1 LIKSRMAAGGGY
13 ARLGLRQG
21 RPLPARRIDLPWDT
35 LERRVLLVGGRARG
49 VAIGIA
55 LAALSTAV
63 SARAEGV
70 CDPAGHFCI
79 QMDTTSA
86 GVCDLLRPGG
96 LDPDTCSVQDAQRR
110 ERARGE
116 SPRPLR
122 ALTVRFDDWWVMAFL
137 KRIDAS
143 GEIGPDEIAAQAR
156 SGRASMEQQVDTLD
170 DYATPS
176 VRRIH
181 DVQTIWF
188 DTLGT
193 RGGNRHEQIDVEV
206 RAADAAYVATFYGPP
221 GARLHAF
228 AESALATLDTLPAK
242 PSQGKGEAV
251 TWIVRGL
258 VVAVVLAILGWWI
271 GRKKGRGLDPRE
283 LWPR

>member
-1 LIKSRMAAGGGY
+1 MWGSRFNVAIAAAGM
-13 ARLGLRQG
+13 
-21 RPLPARRIDLPWDT
+21 
-35 LERRVLLVGGRARG
+35 
-49 VAIGIA
+49 A
-55 LAALSTAV
+55 LATLSTAP
-63 SARAEGV
+63 SAHAEGV
-70 CDPAGHFCI
+70 CDPVGHFCI

-86 GVCDLLRPGG
+86 SVCDLLRPGA

-110 ERARGE
+110 ERARKE

-122 ALTVRFDDWWVMAFL
+122 ALTVRFDDWWVMASV
-137 KRIDAS
+137 KRVDAS

-156 SGRASMEQQVDTLD
+156 SGRASMEQQVDVLE
-170 DYATPS
+170 DYAVPS

-188 DTLGT
+188 DTLAT
-193 RGGNRHEQIDVEV
+193 RGGNRVEQIDVEV
-206 RAADAAYVATFYGPP
+206 RAADAAYAVTFHGPA

-228 AESALATLDTLPAK
+228 AEGALATLDALPAK
-242 PSQGKGEAV
+242 PSQGAGEAL

-258 VVAVVLAILGWWI
+258 VVAVVLAVVGWWVASRSRSKR
-271 GRKKGRGLDPRE
+271 GARGLDSRD